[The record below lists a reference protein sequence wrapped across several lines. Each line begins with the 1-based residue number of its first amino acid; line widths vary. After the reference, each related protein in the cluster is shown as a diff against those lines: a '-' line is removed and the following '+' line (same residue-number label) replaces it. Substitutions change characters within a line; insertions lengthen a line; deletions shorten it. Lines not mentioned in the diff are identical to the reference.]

1 MSSSSG
7 STMREIDEYQ
17 DESNGSSRST
27 KSSSSSFSS
36 QDKHYSFRVP
46 GVPLEVFQ
54 DEMRRTMAFRSLVG
68 ISTSAHLS
76 ASSSEEETVYCYVVG
91 IPSSTDEKKL
101 NSLRSWYQIP
111 NDLNPHL
118 ANHGEWC
125 CNLHF
130 WGRYL

>member
-36 QDKHYSFRVP
+36 QDEHYSSRAF

-54 DEMRRTMAFRSLVG
+54 EEMRQRV
-68 ISTSAHLS
+68 TSNSRAN
-76 ASSSEEETVYCYVVG
+76 SSKRAESSKT
-91 IPSSTDEKKL
+91 PSQDE
-101 NSLRSWYQIP
+101 
-111 NDLNPHL
+111 
-118 ANHGEWC
+118 
-125 CNLHF
+125 
-130 WGRYL
+130 